1 MFCALLMLMVEGME
15 ILKIMNKGNLMDSYK
30 NTTYINILTSATS
43 AFPANCTIYRL
54 LFADID
60 IAFAY

>member
-1 MFCALLMLMVEGME
+1 ME

-43 AFPANCTIYRL
+43 AFPANCAIYSL
-54 LFADID
+54 LFAEID